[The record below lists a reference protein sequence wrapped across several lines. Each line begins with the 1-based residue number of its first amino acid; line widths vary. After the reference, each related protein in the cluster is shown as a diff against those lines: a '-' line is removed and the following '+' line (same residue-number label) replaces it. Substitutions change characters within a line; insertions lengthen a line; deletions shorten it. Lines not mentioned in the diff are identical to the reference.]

1 MAYKTKAKR
10 LLTVVVL
17 AQGLAP
23 LAAMVYAT
31 KAKPALIAEG
41 RVVLV
46 PLSIALIVPQAP
58 KPTIKHIA
66 KTIL

>member
-1 MAYKTKAKR
+1 MAYKTKEKR
-10 LLTVVVL
+10 LLTVVAL

-23 LAAMVYAT
+23 LVAMAYVT

-41 RVVLV
+41 HVVLV

-58 KPTIKHIA
+58 KPVTKRIA